1 MNYLAHIFL
10 SGEDAHRIIGNFIG
24 DEVKGNSY
32 KEFPLSLQ
40 QGILLHRA
48 IDSYTDTHPVVRQS
62 TKRLHPYYSHYS
74 GVIVDIFYDH
84 FLAHNWANYCN
95 IPLTQFASE
104 FYQLAQANLS
114 ILPGKIQHMLPYMIS
129 GNWLV
134 SYATLEGI
142 DEVLLNMNRRTG
154 YRSGMDTAGQELRQY
169 YDEFKSEFEIFFEDL
184 QEYTAQKITEISNN

>member
-1 MNYLAHIFL
+1 MNYLAHIYL
-10 SGEDAHRIIGNFIG
+10 SGEDSHRILGNFIG

-32 KEFPLSLQ
+32 QEFPISLQ
-40 QGILLHRA
+40 RGILLHRA
-48 IDSYTDTHPVVRQS
+48 IDTYTDTHPIVRQS

-84 FLAHNWANYCN
+84 YLAHNWKNYSS
-95 IPLTQFASE
+95 IPLSQFASD
-104 FYQLAQANLS
+104 FYQLAQENLTL
-114 ILPGKIQHMLPYMIS
+114 LPEKIQQLLPYMIS

-142 DEVLLNMNRRTG
+142 DEVLHNMNRRTG

-169 YDEFKSEFEIFFEDL
+169 YEEFKKEFEMFFEDL
-184 QEYTAQKITEISNN
+184 QAYAAQKITELSV